1 MISAKQNHKIIFR
14 LFSLFIIITFQK
26 PLFSQI
32 TIAQSEFLDIFTP
45 DSRLYVIQGESGLI
59 NIGDNSGPNI
69 YDFTFVNMQDT
80 MRRNNYSVN
89 SIPILA
95 ERYLPYAHTFGLNPQ
110 NIQDNPVIYSGSDSS
125 FFIGAATIESGYRF
139 THYVPYELYSQF
151 PVTYESSF
159 SQFIEIWDTT
169 YDSNWQITQAVFYTS
184 QQEMTVDGFG
194 ILRLPGMDLECL
206 RQKRDYADYGH
217 KDFHFIT
224 REGLLLVVD
233 HIPIGEPDTGFVNAD
248 YSVFLSSEAVGVERE
263 YKIPRLFELKQ
274 NYPNPFNPKTNI
286 EFQISDF
293 RFVSLKVFDVLGNEI
308 ATLVN
313 EEKSPGTYE
322 VEFNPASS
330 FRYPAS
336 GIYFYRLRAGTFVE
350 ARKMVLIR

>member
-1 MISAKQNHKIIFR
+1 MIIVLKSHKILFW
-14 LFSLFIIITFQK
+14 LFSLFIIITFQR

-59 NIGDNSGPNI
+59 NIGDTGGPNI

-80 MRRNNYSVN
+80 IRWNNYAVS

-95 ERYLPYAHTFGLNPQ
+95 ERYPPYAHTFGLNPQ
-110 NIQDNPVIYSGSDSS
+110 NIQDNPVIYSGGDSS

-151 PVTYESSF
+151 PVTYGSSF

-194 ILRLPGMDLECL
+194 ILKLPGMDLECL
-206 RQKRDYADYGH
+206 RQKRDYSDYGH

-224 REGLLLVVD
+224 RNGFLLVVD
-233 HIPIGEPDTGFVNAD
+233 HVPIGEPDTGFVNAD
-248 YSVFLSSEAVGVERE
+248 YSVFLSSDAVGIESE
-263 YKIPRLFELKQ
+263 NSIPHLFKLKQ
-274 NYPNPFNPKTNI
+274 NYPNPFNPSTKIKFTI
-286 EFQISDF
+286 AEFG
-293 RFVSLKVFDVLGNEI
+293 FVSLKVFDVLGNEI
-308 ATLVN
+308 TTLVK
-313 EEKSPGTYE
+313 EELPIGEYN

-330 FRYPAS
+330 IKLPAS
-336 GIYFYRLRAGTFVE
+336 GIYFYQLKAGSYIETK
-350 ARKMVLIR
+350 KMLLLK